1 MHWMVLHRPV
11 ELAALTRHFRPLV
24 IEKFALQFISIQL
37 EWAYAAAQGV
47 SGGNGQMRAI
57 AKYRWSLSSIAV
69 TVGTA
74 LVTLAAIQYLYRHDL
89 WRPQSRLGGEIDG
102 TGGLAVLI
110 SFVLAVVALFKKE
123 PPFAALLALFLSM
136 FSFLLYVR

>member
-1 MHWMVLHRPV
+1 MTGR
-11 ELAALTRHFRPLV
+11 
-24 IEKFALQFISIQL
+24 
-37 EWAYAAAQGV
+37 
-47 SGGNGQMRAI
+47 
-57 AKYRWSLSSIAV
+57 AKYRWSHSSIAV

-74 LVTLAAIQYLYRHDL
+74 FVILAAIQYLYRHDM

-110 SFVLAVVALFKKE
+110 SFVLAVVAFLKKE

-136 FSFLLYVR
+136 LSFLLYAR